1 MDITSDQAPA
11 PQLDDALAMVAGAR
25 KVVALSLD
33 GEVEELTLAAAAT
46 RVRRRAPIL
55 CHGRAFARRLGVEGF
70 PAFDVLELFA
80 FVHPAR
86 FCVPTPRGLAEA
98 LDLPAPD
105 GHEGE
110 ALALQRAV
118 RRLLGD
124 LGEPGREEASDP
136 VAFAWEMGRSGWL
149 WAPAVLAALGKPEGP
164 EKGAAR
170 SGLRVWTRIKEWEEG
185 APLPPPAQNPVDPE
199 EARRRLALMLSA
211 LAPGKVAEPRPQQ
224 ADYSSAVSA
233 AFAPRSAPDTPT
245 VVLAEAGT
253 GVGKTLGYL
262 APATVWAEKNGGT
275 VWISTYTRNLQ
286 HQIDAELDRLYPDP
300 ATKARK
306 VVLRKGRENYLCL
319 LNLEEA
325 VRAMPFQPHNAVGV
339 GLMSRWAAATRDG
352 DMTGGDFPGW
362 LVDIAG
368 RGPTLGLADRRGE
381 CIYSACDHY
390 GRCYIEKS
398 VRRARKADVVIANH
412 ALVMVQ
418 AALGGGEEPTLPSR
432 YVFDEGHHVFDAA
445 DSAFAGHLTG
455 RETQELRRWLLGA
468 EETGRSRAR
477 GLKRRL
483 EDIVAGDETALA
495 HLDAVLMG
503 ARVLPSDG
511 WGARLSADNPQGP
524 TERFLLLARQQ
535 VYARTAG
542 QGGSYSL
549 EADKAYPVEGLVA
562 AAAELEE
569 ALVKLS
575 EPVEAL
581 SRRLAQRLEDESAE
595 LDSDQRRRIDALSR
609 SLHRRGTLTVEAW
622 RSMLRTLPTETP
634 SQFVDW
640 FAVERI
646 DGRDVDVGLY
656 RHWIDPTVPFAE
668 ALAGPAHGMV
678 VTSATLTD
686 GTGDL
691 GQDWRAAEDR
701 CGASHL
707 PLPAIRAQVPSPF
720 DYPKHTR
727 VFVVTDVRKDDLG
740 RSPPPTKRCFW
751 RRAAAASGCSP
762 PSAGCAPCAT
772 ASPSRWTRRH
782 PALRPACRSAGRG
795 DPDRHLPGGGARLSA
810 RHRRGARRGGRAG
823 AVAAADRVRPRA
835 LAASRHPAPRPPRR
849 LRAPPL
855 RGHDRAVAAE
865 AGVRSAG
872 AAGRR
877 HRRVRAARPDDAQ
890 PPVRRLSRRGGG
902 QAGRAEAG
910 GGRNG
915 GVPAGLVG
923 PGGRRRRLRRLD
935 GGQEPLDVAAQFFG
949 LLGQAAG
956 GTENLIGGGSGLAGG
971 VGHDGDGRGDL
982 LGADR
987 GLLDVSRDLGGGRP
1001 LFLDGGSD

>member
-1 MDITSDQAPA
+1 MDLTADPTPLHS
-11 PQLDDALAMVAGAR
+11 LDDAPAMVAGAR
-25 KVVALSLD
+25 RVVSLTLD
-33 GEVEELTLAAAAT
+33 GEVEELSLAAAASK
-46 RVRRRAPIL
+46 VRRQPPL
-55 CHGRAFARRLGVEGF
+55 VCHARAFARRLGIDGF

-86 FCVPTPRGLAEA
+86 FCVPTPRGIAEA
-98 LDLPAPD
+98 LDLPTPE
-105 GHEGE
+105 GHEAE

-124 LGEPGREEASDP
+124 LGAAGREESSDP
-136 VAFAWEMGRSGWL
+136 VAFAWEMGRAGWP
-149 WAPAVLAALGKPEGP
+149 WAPAVLAALGKPDGP

-185 APLPPPAQNPVDPE
+185 APPPPPAQNPVDPE
-199 EARRRLALMLSA
+199 EARRRLAAMLSA
-211 LAPGKVAEPRPQQ
+211 NVLGKVAEPRPQQ

-233 AFAPRSAPDTPT
+233 AFAPRQLPDTPN

-286 HQIDAELDRLYPDP
+286 HQIDAELDRLYADP

-339 GLMSRWAAATRDG
+339 GLMARWAAATRDG

-368 RGPTLGLADRRGE
+368 RGPTMGMADRRGE

-390 GRCYIEKS
+390 ARCYIEKS
-398 VRRARKADVVIANH
+398 VRRARRADIVIANH

-483 EDIVAGDETALA
+483 EDIVAGDEEALR
-495 HLDAVLMG
+495 HLDDILIG
-503 ARVLPSDG
+503 ARVLPGDG
-511 WGARLSADNPQGP
+511 WSARLAADNPQGP

-542 QGGSYSL
+542 QGGPYSL
-549 EADKAYPVEGLVA
+549 EADKAYPVDGLLDA
-562 AAAELEE
+562 ASELEQ
-569 ALVKLS
+569 ALVRLS

-581 SRRLAQRLEDESAE
+581 ARRLAQRLEDESAE

-609 SLHRRGTLTVEAW
+609 SLHRRGTLTVEGW
-622 RSMLRTLPTETP
+622 RAMLRTLPTETP
-634 SQFVDW
+634 SHFVDW

-656 RHWIDPTVPFAE
+656 RHWVDPTVPFAE
-668 ALAGPAHGMV
+668 ALAGPAHGLV

-686 GTGDL
+686 GTGDV

-707 PLPAIRAQVPSPF
+707 PAPAIRAQVPSPF
-720 DYPKHTR
+720 DYPNRTR
-727 VFVVTDVRKDDLG
+727 VFVVNDVRKDDLG
-740 RSPPPTKRCFW
+740 QVS
-751 RRAAAASGCSP
+751 AAYKSLFLAA
-762 PSAGCAPCAT
+762 
-772 ASPSRWTRRH
+772 
-782 PALRPACRSAGRG
+782 
-795 DPDRHLPGGGARLSA
+795 GGGGLGLFTAIS
-810 RHRRGARRGGRAG
+810 
-823 AVAAADRVRPRA
+823 
-835 LAASRHPAPRPPRR
+835 R
-849 LRAPPL
+849 LRAVRDRIAEPL
-855 RGHDRAVAAE
+855 DQVGIPLYAQHVDPLDVSTLIDIFRNEEHACLLGTDAVRDGVDVPGRSLRLIVFDRVPWP
-865 AGVRSAG
+865 
-872 AAGRR
+872 
-877 HRRVRAARPDDAQ
+877 RPDILHRARRDAF
-890 PPVRRLSRRGGG
+890 
-902 QAGRAEAG
+902 
-910 GGRNG
+910 
-915 GVPAGLVG
+915 
-923 PGGRRRRLRRLD
+923 GRRRYEDMITRLRLKQAFGRLVRRAD
-935 GGQEPLDVAAQFFG
+935 DTGVFVLLDPMMP
-949 LLGQAAG
+949 
-956 GTENLIGGGSGLAGG
+956 SRLAGAFPDG
-971 VGHDGDGRGDL
+971 VEMRRVGLKQAVEETAEFLRGW
-982 LGADR
+982 
-987 GLLDVSRDLGGGRP
+987 
-1001 LFLDGGSD
+1001 